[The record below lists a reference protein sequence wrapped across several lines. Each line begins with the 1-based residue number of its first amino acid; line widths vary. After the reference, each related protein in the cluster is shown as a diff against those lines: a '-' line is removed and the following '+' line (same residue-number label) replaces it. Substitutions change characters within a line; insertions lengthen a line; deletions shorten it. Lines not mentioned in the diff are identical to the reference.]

1 MDIFQDFTDQF
12 LGPLVIIAVVTAIL
26 FGLNA
31 LLLKFQTGVA
41 RRTLRRQVIMLVVT
55 LIAFFLLILLT
66 PMKNEALRYEILKFF
81 GIIMS
86 AAIALSSTTFL
97 GNMLAGILLRSVR
110 SFRTGDL
117 IYINDQFGRVSDRGL
132 FHIEIQT
139 EDSDLVTLPNLY
151 VTNHPVKVS
160 RKSGTIV
167 SSEVSLGYDLSRD
180 RVERLLVNAATDAG
194 LKEPFVYIMKLGD
207 FSVLYR
213 VNGMLLE
220 VNQLLSARSR
230 LNASILDGLHGD
242 GIEIVSPNFMNTRDV
257 AGKTF
262 AARPVAGQVE
272 TANAPKPDDI
282 IFEKAEQAATLE
294 EMKSSA
300 ADITAKLKTLKEE
313 ADRSE
318 NSKKA
323 RLVAVIERLQQQHA
337 RLLQKISAG
346 EEAIDQE
353 KPQD

>member
-1 MDIFQDFTDQF
+1 MTILQSLFDQF

-31 LLLKFQTGVA
+31 ILLKYQPEVA

-55 LIAFFLLILLT
+55 LIAFFLLILHM
-66 PMKNEALRYEILKFF
+66 PMKDDNLRYEILKLF

-117 IYINDQFGRVSDRGL
+117 IYINEQFGRVSDRGL

-167 SSEVSLGYDLSRD
+167 SSEVSLGYDLSHE
-180 RVERLLVNAATDAG
+180 RVERLLINAANEAG
-194 LKEPFVYIMKLGD
+194 LKDPFVYIVKLGD

-220 VNQLLSARSR
+220 VNRLLSARSR
-230 LNASILDGLHGD
+230 LNASILDQLNGD

-257 AGKTF
+257 AGKKF
-262 AARPVAGQVE
+262 SARPVTRQAE
-272 TANAPKPDDI
+272 PANTSVPDDI

-294 EMKSSA
+294 ELKASVD
-300 ADITAKLKTLKEE
+300 DISAKLKTLKEE
-313 ADRSE
+313 ADCPD
-318 NSKKA
+318 NDKKA
-323 RLVAVIERLQQQHA
+323 RLVAVIERLQQRHA
-337 RLLQKISAG
+337 RLQQQIAAG
-346 EEAIDQE
+346 EEAIDKE
-353 KPQD
+353 KSQD